1 MILIANM
8 VTVIFIQSHERI
20 DFVEF
25 WKCFAYQE
33 QVHPHL
39 PAAHFY
45 HFETKFSKLS
55 LMKTDGFK
63 KQFMRT

>member
-1 MILIANM
+1 MTLIANM

-33 QVHPHL
+33 QVHTHL
-39 PAAHFY
+39 SATHLY
-45 HFETKFSKLS
+45 HFETKFSKFS
-55 LMKTDGFK
+55 PMKTDGFK
-63 KQFMRT
+63 KQFIRT

>member
-20 DFVEF
+20 DIVEF

-33 QVHPHL
+33 QVHTHL
-39 PAAHFY
+39 PATHFY
-45 HFETKFSKLS
+45 HFETKFS
-55 LMKTDGFK
+55 LMKADGFK